1 MTADGGASS
10 SLLHELLAVQDAERA
25 RIFGGLHD
33 DTIQVLA
40 ALGLRASALRRAD
53 GVSPA
58 VDAELAEIARELAA
72 AGRRLRHLV
81 TDVEPEALGRDG
93 LGPALGTLLLNLV
106 PGARHHLEVEASPGP
121 DAARVLYEVAVEAVR
136 NVARH
141 ARARTVEV
149 AVRERDGAW
158 ELVVRDDGVG
168 AAPDAPEGLGRRSMR
183 NRVGVASGVL
193 DVRTAPG
200 EGTTVTARVPTT
212 GWALDAWEAGGGAR
226 DMRAAIDAIL
236 RGVSDPFIAV
246 DTQWRFVYLNERAAE
261 FYGRPADDLLGKG
274 MWDEF
279 PDAVGQ
285 PFYLAYHR
293 AMAEQRSLQ
302 IEEHYAPYDR
312 WYENRIIP
320 SPQGLTIFFT
330 DVTDRH
336 RLRQDRSITEFGIAV
351 TDVWST
357 QLAGATDATEAVV
370 AAASACVEAGLAGGV
385 RVRAGDLEVAAGGP
399 GDLQRADLVVGG
411 EVLGSLE
418 VDWSRPHDETTQ
430 RLTAHAAQLVSLR
443 LAQAGIRSNG
453 EE

>member
-1 MTADGGASS
+1 MTTHGAASP

-40 ALGLRASALRRAD
+40 ALGLRATALRRAE

-58 VDAELAEIARELAA
+58 VDAELAEMARELAA

-81 TDVEPEALGRDG
+81 TDVEPEALARDG

-106 PGARHHLEVEASPGP
+106 PGARHHLEVERSPGP

-141 ARARTVEV
+141 AGARTVEV
-149 AVRERDGAW
+149 SVRERDGAW

-168 AAPDAPEGLGRRSMR
+168 AGPDAPEGLGRRSMR

-212 GWALDAWEAGGGAR
+212 GWALDAWEPGGGTR
-226 DMRAAIDAIL
+226 DMRSAVDAIL

-279 PDAVGQ
+279 PDAVGNV
-285 PFYLAYHR
+285 FYQAYQQ

-302 IEEHYAPYDR
+302 IEEHYAPSDR

-336 RLRQDRSITEFGIAV
+336 LLRQDRSVTDFGIAV

-357 QLAGATDATEAVV
+357 HLAGATDATEAVA
-370 AAASACVEAGLAGGV
+370 AAASACVEAGLAGAV
-385 RVRAGDLEVAAGGP
+385 RVRAGDVEVAAGGP
-399 GDLQRADLVVGG
+399 GDVQRADLVVGG

-453 EE
+453 DE